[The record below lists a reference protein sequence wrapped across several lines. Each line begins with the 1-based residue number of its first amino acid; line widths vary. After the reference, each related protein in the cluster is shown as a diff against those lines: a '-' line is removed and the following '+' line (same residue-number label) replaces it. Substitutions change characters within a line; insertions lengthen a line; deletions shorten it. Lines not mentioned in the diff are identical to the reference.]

1 MYSALAASQEEALP
15 DKDGSGQQ
23 MGPKKGKKGSPRHRT
38 GPPPPGPSSLFIFAE
53 DNFIRKAT
61 KFIIEWPPFE
71 YAVLLTIIANC
82 VVLALEE
89 HLPKG
94 DKTVLAQKLEL
105 TESYFLCIFTIEAA
119 LKIVALGLVLH
130 ADSYLR
136 NIWNMMDFFVVFTG
150 LVTLLPLPLDV
161 DLRTLRSI
169 RVLRPLKLVSGVPS
183 LQVVLKSIIKA
194 MAPLLQIGLL
204 VLFAIVIFAIIGL
217 EFYSGVLH
225 KSCYSL
231 ENAFE
236 IIEEGDLPTPCYDD
250 DDTMNAELPAGV
262 HLCNHN
268 ESACIEQWEGPN
280 YGITNFDNIGFA
292 MLTVFQCIT
301 MEGWTSTMYWT
312 NDAIGSTF
320 NWIYFVPLIIIGS
333 FFMLNLVLGV
343 LSGEFARERE
353 KVENR
358 QEFLKLRRQQ
368 QLEKELNGFVEWI
381 CKAEEIILAEDR
393 TTEEERMYIM
403 EARKKAAAKRKK
415 LKNLGKSKSSETDD
429 EEATTESGDEGI
441 LKKEKKPAKSGF
453 WRAEKRFRY
462 CIRHTVKTQWFYWFV
477 IVLVFLNT
485 ICVAVEHYGQPN
497 WLALFLYYAEF
508 VFLGL
513 FMCEMLIK
521 IYALGPRIYF
531 ESAFNR
537 FDCIVIAGSIFEVVW
552 SAYKEGSFGISVL
565 RALRLL
571 RIFKVTKYWS
581 SLRNLVIS
589 LLSSMRSIIS
599 LLFLLF
605 LFILIFALLGM
616 QLFGGQ
622 FILPEGTPP
631 TNFNTF
637 TIALLTVFQI
647 LTGEDWNEVM
657 YLGINSQGG
666 HESGMIY
673 SLYFIILTLF
683 GNYTLLNVFLAIA
696 VDNLANAQELTAA
709 EEQQQERDKEKQQ
722 MELEKEME
730 ALQKAKDGTPTTED
744 AEAEKEKEK
753 ESKKEEKK
761 EEEPEEEAPEGPKPM
776 LPYSCMFIFSSTN
789 PMRRAAHWVVNL
801 RYFDFFI
808 MIVISLS
815 SIALAAED
823 PVQEDSPRNKVLNNL
838 DYAFTCVFTIEML
851 LKVIDLGIILHP
863 GSYLREIWNIM
874 DAVVVGCAVVS
885 IGFDIS
891 GSDAGA
897 DLSTIKSLRVLRVLR
912 PLKTIKRV
920 PKLKA
925 VFDCVVG
932 SLKNVINILIVY
944 ILFQFIFAVI
954 AVQLFNG
961 KFFYCTDD
969 SKHNSIDC
977 QGSYFIYSEVDGLPR
992 SAKREWK
999 TQYFNYDNVATAM
1012 LTLFAVQT
1020 GEGWPQVLQNSMA
1033 ATYED
1038 EGPIQNFRIE
1048 MSIFYV
1054 VYFVVFPFFFVN
1066 IFVALII
1073 ITFQEQGE
1081 AELQDGEIDK
1091 NQKSCI
1097 DFTIGARPLERYIP
1111 TKHSGFKYT
1120 VWRIIVSAPFEYFIM
1135 TLIVF
1140 NTLLLMMKCHDQN
1153 KKLENFMKYLNM
1165 IFTGMFSVETV
1176 LKIIGF
1182 GARNFFKDA
1191 WNVFDLITVIGSI
1204 VDALI
1209 LLLWENSF
1217 NVGFLRL
1224 FRAARLIKLL
1234 RQGDT
1239 IRILL
1244 WTFVQSFKALPYV
1257 CLLIAMLFFIYA
1269 IIGMQVFGNIELDPD
1284 TAISRHNNFRSFLDG
1299 LMLLFRC
1306 ATGESW
1312 PNIMLACLK
1321 GRPCDPRANKPNE
1334 TCGSTLA
1341 YGYFVSFI
1349 FFCSFLMLNL
1359 FVAVIMDNFDYLTR
1373 DSSILGAHHLDEFV
1387 RIWAEYDPSASGKLH
1402 YTEMYDML
1410 KNMAPPLGF
1419 GNKCP
1424 NRLAYKKLIRMN
1436 MPVDEEGRVGFTT
1449 TLFALIRENL
1459 SIKMRPAEE
1468 MDQADMELRQT
1479 IRQIWPIQAKKMVDL
1494 LVPPNNVLNTGK
1506 MTVGKIYAGILML
1519 ETWRNNKGARYDFE
1533 PELQE
1538 HKPHEIQ
1545 EPYIDDGHLHPDQRN
1560 GHVRSPSLHRRGS
1573 ALERSPSPRHLHH
1586 DIGFSETVSNVVEI
1600 ARRDHLIGRHHY
1612 GHGYGGRY
1620 HRATSPARSPS
1631 PSRLDTQIS
1640 AHHRCNRRIHP
1651 YGTTSLGQR
1660 SRSPSPARLQEWRER
1675 ERDRYREEIVSRP
1688 YIQHTYPVL
1697 QSHRD
1702 FGRRLPPRPI
1712 KPTTLQLKST
1722 NINFPQLNTSP
1733 THQNLHLA
1741 LNTHTLPYSVH
1752 SLPGSRGDIPR
1763 DPRIYHHTESE
1774 RDRERE
1780 RLRERERD
1788 YGSRYVFRDT
1798 ERELFEI
1805 ERELERAR
1813 DSARDTEYERVEPLS
1828 YEHLY
1833 TLGRTGGSSF
1843 GSSALNGYKPKVGMH
1858 SIYSESDEGDWC

>member
-1 MYSALAASQEEALP
+1 
-15 DKDGSGQQ
+15 
-23 MGPKKGKKGSPRHRT
+23 
-38 GPPPPGPSSLFIFAE
+38 
-53 DNFIRKAT
+53 
-61 KFIIEWPPFE
+61 
-71 YAVLLTIIANC
+71 
-82 VVLALEE
+82 
-89 HLPKG
+89 
-94 DKTVLAQKLEL
+94 
-105 TESYFLCIFTIEAA
+105 
-119 LKIVALGLVLH
+119 
-130 ADSYLR
+130 
-136 NIWNMMDFFVVFTG
+136 
-150 LVTLLPLPLDV
+150 
-161 DLRTLRSI
+161 
-169 RVLRPLKLVSGVPS
+169 
-183 LQVVLKSIIKA
+183 

-217 EFYSGVLH
+217 EFYSGALH

-231 ENAFE
+231 ENALE
-236 IIEEGDLPTPCYDD
+236 IVEEGDMPTPCYDD
-250 DDTMNAELPAGV
+250 DDTMNVDLPAGV

-268 ESACIEQWEGPN
+268 ESACIEQWDGPN

-312 NDAIGSTF
+312 NDALGSTF
-320 NWIYFVPLIIIGS
+320 NWVYFVPLIIIGS

-393 TTEEERMYIM
+393 TTDEERMYIM

-453 WRAEKRFRY
+453 WQAEKRFRY

-485 ICVAVEHYGQPN
+485 ICVAVEHYGQPP
-497 WLALFLYYAEF
+497 WLSMFLYYAEF

-666 HESGMIY
+666 HKSGMVY

-730 ALQKAKDGTPTTED
+730 ALQKAKDGTPTTEEV
-744 AEAEKEKEK
+744 EAEKEKEA
-753 ESKKEEKK
+753 KKDEKK
-761 EEEPEEEAPEGPKPM
+761 EEDEEEQTEGPKPM
-776 LPYSCMFIFSSTN
+776 LPYSCMFVFSSTN

-823 PVQEDSPRNKVLNNL
+823 PVQENAPRNLVLNNV
-838 DYAFTCVFTIEML
+838 DYAFTGVFAIELL
-851 LKVIDLGIILHP
+851 LKVIDLGVILHP

-969 SKHNSIDC
+969 SKHNFHDC
-977 QGSYFIYSEVDGLPR
+977 QGSYFVFEDVDGLPR
-992 SAKREWK
+992 AAKREWR

-1048 MSIFYV
+1048 MSIFYI

-1135 TLIVF
+1135 SLIVF

-1269 IIGMQVFGNIELDPD
+1269 IIGMQVFGNIELDAD

-1321 GRPCDPRANKPNE
+1321 GRPCDPRADKPNE

-1402 YTEMYDML
+1402 FTEMFDML

-1419 GNKCP
+1419 GHKCP

-1436 MPVDEEGRVGFTT
+1436 MPVDEEGRVSFTT

-1468 MDQADMELRQT
+1468 MDQADSELRGT
-1479 IRQIWPIQAKKMVDL
+1479 IKQIWPIQAKKMIDL
-1494 LVPPNNVLNTGK
+1494 LVPPKDVLNTGK
-1506 MTVGKIYAGILML
+1506 MTVGKLYAGILLL
-1519 ETWRNNKGARYDFE
+1519 ETWRNNKCIQLECDAPD
-1533 PELQE
+1533 LQDR
-1538 HKPHEIQ
+1538 KSHEIQ
-1545 EPYIDDGHLHPDQRN
+1545 EAYIDDGHLHPPHDHRN
-1560 GHVRSPSLHRRGS
+1560 GHRRSPSIQRGS

-1600 ARRDHLIGRHHY
+1600 ARRDHIIGRHHY
-1612 GHGYGGRY
+1612 GRY
-1620 HRATSPARSPS
+1620 RFDRGSWSVATSPARSPS
-1631 PSRLDTQIS
+1631 PTRLDTQIS
-1640 AHHRCNRRIHP
+1640 AHHRHNRRIHP
-1651 YGTTSLGQR
+1651 YGTTSLCQR
-1660 SRSPSPARLQEWRER
+1660 SRSPSPARLQELRER
-1675 ERDRYREEIVSRP
+1675 ERERFREEVLTRP

-1722 NINFPQLNTSP
+1722 NINFPRLNTSP
-1733 THQNLHLA
+1733 THQSLHLS
-1741 LNTHTLPYSVH
+1741 LNTHSLPYGVH
-1752 SLPGSRGDIPR
+1752 SLPNSRGEISR

-1813 DSARDTEYERVEPLS
+1813 DSARDTDYERVEPLS

-1833 TLGRTGGSSF
+1833 NLGRTGGSTV
-1843 GSSALNGYKPKVGMH
+1843 GSTTLNGYKPKVGMH